1 MALNRILA
9 VTHETTLTGAPMN
22 LLHLL
27 RWVGEHTDTEVHTL
41 ALSDGPLRH
50 RFEQVAPVT
59 VLDGSTVAKGLAVA
73 QRGLVQLGSSRAW
86 KPVATARYRPQ
97 LRSLDG
103 FDLVYLNSIGSIS
116 VLPYLPYAPHVV
128 SHVHELQVAMRTW
141 RPSTEFDLLLT
152 APDAWIAA
160 SGAVRDM
167 LTGEYG
173 LPGDRVRLHHEFI
186 NAHEIAARQVPLRE
200 VESLRRELRIP
211 ADAAVVMGAGTVD
224 WRKGADLF
232 VQLATEV
239 RRRVREPVY
248 FIWVGGDLTGTDFER
263 VRSDIER
270 AGADHVNFVGVKPDP
285 VPWFAMADVFALT
298 SHEDPFPLVCL
309 EHAAMGHP
317 IVTYRNGGMPELLEA
332 AGPEAAAGIA
342 DHLDV
347 GGLAQRVVA
356 FLDDDQ
362 LRQKAGD
369 QLRTR
374 VLEQHDLGVAAE
386 RLYADLVT
394 LTEGP
399 PRPRPA

>member
-1 MALNRILA
+1 
-9 VTHETTLTGAPMN
+9 
-22 LLHLL
+22 
-27 RWVGEHTDTEVHTL
+27 D
-41 ALSDGPLRH
+41 
-50 RFEQVAPVT
+50 
-59 VLDGSTVAKGLAVA
+59 
-73 QRGLVQLGSSRAW
+73 
-86 KPVATARYRPQ
+86 
-97 LRSLDG
+97 
-103 FDLVYLNSIGSIS
+103 
-116 VLPYLPYAPHVV
+116 
-128 SHVHELQVAMRTW
+128 
-141 RPSTEFDLLLT
+141 
-152 APDAWIAA
+152 
-160 SGAVRDM
+160 
-167 LTGEYG
+167 EYG
-173 LPGDRVRLHHEFI
+173 LPAEQVRLHHEFI
-186 NAHEIAARQVPLRE
+186 NAKEIAARQVPLRE

-263 VRSDIER
+263 IRSDVER

-356 FLDDDQ
+356 YLDDDQ

-369 QLRTR
+369 QLRDQ
-374 VLEQHDLGVAAE
+374 VLAQHDLGVAAK
-386 RLYADLVT
+386 RLYEDLVR
-394 LTEGP
+394 LSEGP
-399 PRPRPA
+399 ARPRPA